1 LSRLPVSVLLPFRNA
16 RRYIDEALRSIAD
29 QTHRDL
35 EVVMVND
42 GSADGSVDIAMEW
55 CRRDGRFRVT
65 GCRGSG
71 LVDALNTGLAESAGT
86 WVARMDADD
95 VSLPERIQH
104 QLELA
109 ASAGP
114 RTVVTCMV
122 RSFPEGEVTRG
133 YRAYEDWLNGLLEH
147 RDIERNIFVESPVP
161 HPTAFYHRDSVL
173 AEGGYAERELP
184 EDYELWLRLWSR
196 GFRFLRVPR
205 VLLRW
210 RDRPDRLSR
219 THSAYSLTNF
229 YRLKARYLE
238 MVPCMSGKT
247 VYVAGGG
254 QTARR
259 LGKCLQECGFTIEG
273 FLDPCSRRHGSMLRG
288 RPILDPAVVR
298 RGGSIPVVIASR
310 QPGARG
316 AIREFLEDRGLR
328 EWEDY
333 VACS

>member
-1 LSRLPVSVLLPFRNA
+1 MSRLPVSVLLPFRNA
-16 RRYIDEALRSIAD
+16 RRYIDEALRSIAA
-29 QTHRDL
+29 QSYLDL

-42 GSADGSVDIAMEW
+42 GSTDGSVDIAMEW

-95 VSLPERIQH
+95 VSLPDRIQR

-109 ASAGP
+109 DAAGP

-133 YRAYEDWLNGLLEH
+133 YRAYEDWLNELLEH
-147 RDIERNIFVESPVP
+147 REIERNIFVESPVP
-161 HPTAFYHRDSVL
+161 HPTAFYHRESIL
-173 AEGGYAERELP
+173 AEGGYTERELP

-196 GFRFLRVPR
+196 GFRFMRVPR

-238 MVPCMSGKT
+238 LVPCMSGKK

-273 FLDPCSRRHGSMLRG
+273 FLDPCSRRQGSMLRG
-288 RPILDPAVVR
+288 RPILDPAAVR